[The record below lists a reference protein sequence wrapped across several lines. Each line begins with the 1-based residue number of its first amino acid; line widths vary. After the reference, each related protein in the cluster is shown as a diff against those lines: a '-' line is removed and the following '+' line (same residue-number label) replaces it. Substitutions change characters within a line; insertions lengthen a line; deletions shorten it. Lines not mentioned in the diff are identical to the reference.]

1 MAAMRA
7 SLALVVLLLAGCGG
21 GSSRADFVA
30 DATEVCTKANERV
43 KALGAPQ
50 SFPETQL
57 YARQAKDAV
66 GDQIADLS
74 DLTAPPEL
82 DDAFAQY
89 LVTLGD
95 RREQLDLLAAAAD
108 RNSMREIQQVGSG
121 MDVITAKARSQA
133 RKAGIAACEPG

>member
-7 SLALVVLLLAGCGG
+7 ALAITVLLLAGCGG

-30 DATEVCTKANERV
+30 DATEICTKANERV
-43 KALGAPQ
+43 KALGAPE

-74 DLTAPPEL
+74 DLAAPAEL
-82 DDAFAQY
+82 DDAYAQY
-89 LVTLGD
+89 LVTLD
-95 RREQLDLLAAAAD
+95 ERRQQLDRLAVAAD
-108 RNSMREIQQVGSG
+108 GNSMRAIQQVGSD
-121 MDVITAKARSQA
+121 MDVITAKARTQA
-133 RKAGIAACEPG
+133 RAAGIAECEAG